1 MIPATHLESLAVDLC
16 RHPAMA
22 KLDTLLREE
31 TGLGLLIL
39 LPKENEKLEV
49 VTAGDLIR
57 LPDFCR
63 LMHTSEAGR
72 QRCVTCRSL
81 TSFAAINRGLIQHS
95 CHGGVSVLAAPVIFP
110 DGSAPEFFVLCS
122 CAFSSGHG
130 DGGWR
135 AARRH
140 VKGAGVDM
148 KKLNKAYQALPCL
161 KGRKLAFARRVL
173 DVAATVL
180 AGLLAAHAAPP
191 AAATPRAPRME
202 KTFSDALNVTLG
214 RQFEGL
220 GRSTGAAL
228 VQVVAGVVRRNPEM
242 PYSVTEIA
250 RAAHM
255 SPNHFSALF
264 HQHMGQSFSTFVAWM
279 RISLAQELLRDLT
292 LSISEVAERAG
303 FEDANYF
310 TRRFRQKTGL
320 SPRRWR
326 SAL

>member
-1 MIPATHLESLAVDLC
+1 MIPATHLESLAVELC

-22 KLDTLLREE
+22 KLDALLREE
-31 TGLGLLIL
+31 TGLGLMIL

-57 LPDFCR
+57 LPDFCK
-63 LMHTSEAGR
+63 LMRASEVGS
-72 QRCVTCRSL
+72 QRCITCRSL
-81 TSFAAINRGLIQHS
+81 TSFAAINRGLVQHS
-95 CHGGVSVLAAPVIFP
+95 CHGGVSLLAAPVVFS
-110 DGSAPEFFVLCS
+110 DGAAPELFVICS
-122 CAFSSGHG
+122 CAFSSGST

-140 VKGAGVDM
+140 VKGADIDM
-148 KKLNKAYQALPCL
+148 KKLRKSYYALPCL
-161 KGRKLAFARRVL
+161 KGHKLALAQRLL
-173 DVAATVL
+173 DVAAVVL
-180 AGLLAAHAAPP
+180 AGLLAARTSPP
-191 AAATPRAPRME
+191 AIAKPRAPRLE
-202 KTFSDALNVTLG
+202 KAFSDALNVSLG

-292 LSISEVAERAG
+292 LSIQEVAERAG
-303 FEDANYF
+303 FDNANYF
-310 TRRFRQKTGL
+310 ARRFRQKTGL